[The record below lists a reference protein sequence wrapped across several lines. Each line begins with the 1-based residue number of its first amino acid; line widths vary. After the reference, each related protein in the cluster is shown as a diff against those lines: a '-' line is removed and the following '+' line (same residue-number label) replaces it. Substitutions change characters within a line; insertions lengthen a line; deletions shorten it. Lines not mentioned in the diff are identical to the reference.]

1 MGYTFYGLYDI
12 SFLLSTLFL
21 GERGTDVVVLKK
33 QMKNRKAQYKMLDVQ
48 SYFGSDLSSP

>member
-33 QMKNRKAQYKMLDVQ
+33 QMKNGKAQYKVLDVQ
-48 SYFGSDLSSP
+48 SYLGSDLSSP